1 MPLTTTGG
9 YTFPTPGI
17 PTIQSPTSGS
27 PAGQDIPNESE
38 REDIKKSSYGFWNG
52 DWLGY
57 LQYMAS
63 KGDEASLDKLISFLS
78 SEASADKARQWTA
91 EREDSQ
97 YQRLIKD
104 IRKAG
109 YNPFA
114 LLNSG
119 GSPIASSSGSN
130 SYSGS
135 QYVTS
140 ANNKATQE
148 LKDETN
154 QVKLVSIITSILSAV
169 IVAGIMAL

>member
-1 MPLTTTGG
+1 MPLTTTSG
-9 YTFPTPGI
+9 YTFPVTGI
-17 PTIQSPTSGS
+17 PTIQSPSSGS
-27 PAGQDIPNESE
+27 PAGQSIPSESE
-38 REDIKKSSYGFWNG
+38 LENMKKTDYFSWNG
-52 DWLGY
+52 DWLGF
-57 LQYMAS
+57 LEFMAS
-63 KGDEASLDKLISFLS
+63 RGDEASLDKLISFLS
-78 SEASADKARQWTA
+78 SEASADKARSWTA
-91 EREDSQ
+91 DREDSQ
-97 YQRLIKD
+97 YQRLVKD

-114 LLNSG
+114 LLSSG
-119 GSPIASSSGSN
+119 GSPIASASGSN

-154 QVKLVSIITSILSAV
+154 QVKLVSIITSIISAV